1 MTRYDYEQQL
11 GDERRR
17 HEEYADHR
25 EVIHP
30 RCTHKDRPNILSLP
44 SLPNPPF
51 MCRACWDLRFKDRP
65 LLPVVRRGHTYRRTI
80 HRDGEWRQEEI

>member
-1 MTRYDYEQQL
+1 MSRYDYEQQL

-17 HEEYADHR
+17 HEEYAERR

-30 RCTHKDRPNILSLP
+30 PCTHTERANVLSLP
-44 SLPNPPF
+44 SMGNPH

-65 LLPVVRRGHTYRRTI
+65 LPPVVRRGHTYRRTI